1 VSIRGSEG
9 VSAPCIAK
17 LTATGRGTGSGTG
30 THGIT
35 GELPAS
41 LLPQHW
47 AELQAS
53 AIAPDVAAANVASWG
68 PGTDRHWENER
79 AELVAHGRLA
89 IQTRSTTASGH
100 PQSQAGHLDD
110 RLISLGRRYQHL
122 QAGGWRSLSAGLSD
136 LPTFDQWKPASARQ
150 RLDKLGQAI
159 KYEAPPGFPDG
170 GGLLLPHV
178 PERCWELIAD
188 RQGLP
193 RPDAAALAAGFWP
206 WALATPGLQLLICEG
221 WKKCLAAVSV
231 GWAAVALP
239 GVTMGRRVGAH
250 GSPPR
255 LIAALKL
262 LGAPK
267 RPWLIAFD
275 AERKPATAEKVGA
288 AAGKLAQALRAA
300 GGRPEIACLPLLP
313 GTDKTGLDDLLAA
326 AGPEALDRALANTG
340 PHPVLPLQRSADV
353 MAKAGAYL
361 ADAAP
366 IPAPAVAPL
375 VILSAAMGA
384 GKTQA
389 IAAHLAP
396 LAAVGVPVLM
406 PSHRKALGQAAAE
419 AIGVP
424 WRPLPGT
431 DERWQG
437 VAACWDSWRPSSALQ
452 LSATGWAG
460 AVLVADE
467 WAQAVEHLLLS
478 SGTTLA
484 GYRAEVLRT
493 AAEQLPRTLQVIA
506 AEAGMPAWA
515 VALLET
521 LTGRRA
527 HVIDSAARPM
537 AGRPL
542 HAPEG
547 FKQPQ
552 AAALAFKAR
561 WAELVAAGDPFLC
574 WTSSQKGEFANSA
587 QQLAALHHQ
596 KRRKTASTFAPA
608 VAAALAG
615 DSIAP
620 RLRLAL
626 ATAAPEFS
634 DLITVLDS
642 TTPELAAAVAADP
655 DGWAERRTAEALAL
669 GVSWALYCTPAI
681 SSGLSWARWRPA
693 AVIAYAGG
701 RVAPEHVAQAMA
713 RVRCPEVPAYLYA
726 AERCPGAALRVGSG
740 ATDPAQLIA
749 DLRAVAD
756 PLYGQLADADAEGA
770 WLAAWAELGAQR
782 NRQRFAYRAS
792 IAGLLEREGWELQAP
807 GPEPCPAAGAV
818 AAAALKA
825 AANAYRDAA
834 DQAVIEARPLTDQE
848 AAELAQCRRLEPL
861 DQAALKRHRLA
872 ERWGLEG
879 GPPTQAVIEA
889 DRDGL
894 RDQLRLGWLLT
905 TPEALALVPNHDQA
919 AISALD
925 PAGRPFAPDRL
936 RVAIGQQLSALQ
948 ALGLPQLLERFA
960 AGEVIASTDPA
971 VIDLHTTATT
981 HRAQL
986 AQAAGLSPAALPTGT
1001 LRALL
1006 AACGWRLEQAG
1017 RIKARGTDRDAY
1029 TYRAQRLALPA
1040 GVDAAALAAAW
1051 LAELGGPITGA
1062 KSSPMEIL
1070 CRGEK
1075 SPTPAPPPLPS
1086 PIWRH
1091 LQARAV
1097 AIPWPAPPAPPRS
1110 AAQALAAA
1118 GTNTRTGQP
1127 LSASGVKNHLQR
1139 LGLTC

>member
-1 VSIRGSEG
+1 MIATPYERASVD
-9 VSAPCIAK
+9 AP
-17 LTATGRGTGSGTG
+17 LTG
-30 THGIT
+30 
-35 GELPAS
+35 

-53 AIAPDVAAANVASWG
+53 AIAADVAAANVASFG
-68 PGTDRHWENER
+68 PGTDRHWESAR
-79 AELVAHGRLA
+79 AELVAYARLQ
-89 IQTRSTTASGH
+89 IQTESTTAKGH
-100 PQSQAGHLDD
+100 PQAQPGHLAD
-110 RLISLGRRYQHL
+110 RLIALDRRYRHL
-122 QAGGWRSLSAGLSD
+122 QAGGWRSLSDALPGLE
-136 LPTFDQWKPASARQ
+136 PFDQWKPDQARS
-150 RLDKLGQAI
+150 RADKPGQGI
-159 KYEAPPGFPDG
+159 KYEAPPAFPDG
-170 GGLLLPHV
+170 GGLLLPVV
-178 PERCWELIAD
+178 PLRCWRLICE

-193 RPDAAALAAGFWP
+193 FPDAAAVAAGFWP
-206 WALATPGLQLLICEG
+206 WALATPGLRVAIAEG
-221 WKKCLAAVSV
+221 WKKALAAVGA

-239 GVTMGRRVGAH
+239 GVQMGRRIGPDGAE
-250 GSPPR
+250 R
-255 LIAALKL
+255 LIPALQLLAAP
-262 LGAPK
+262 G
-267 RPWLIAFD
+267 RRWLIAFD
-275 AERKPATAEKVGA
+275 AERKVGTARKVGA
-288 AAGKLAQALRAA
+288 AAGALARTLRAA
-300 GGRPEIACLPLLP
+300 GGRVDVARLPLLP
-313 GTDKTGLDDLLAA
+313 RHDKTGLDDLLAA
-326 AGPEALDRALANTG
+326 AGPEALDRALATTG
-340 PHPVLPLQRSADV
+340 PRAVLPLQRPADV
-353 MAKAGAYL
+353 LAAAGAYL

-384 GKTQA
+384 GKTEA

-396 LAAVGVPVLM
+396 LAAAGVPVLM
-406 PSHRKALGQAAAE
+406 PSHRQALGQAAAE
-419 AIGVP
+419 RVGVP

-452 LSATGWAG
+452 LSPTGWAG

-467 WAQAVEHLLLS
+467 WAQGVEHLLLS

-484 GYRAEVLRT
+484 SCRAEVLRT

-515 VALLET
+515 VTLLEA

-527 HVIDSAARPM
+527 HVIASAAQPM

-561 WAELVAAGDPFLC
+561 WAELVAAGEPFLC
-574 WTSSQKGEFANSA
+574 WTSSQKGEFSNSA
-587 QQLAALHHQ
+587 QQLAALH
-596 KRRKTASTFAPA
+596 
-608 VAAALAG
+608 
-615 DSIAP
+615 
-620 RLRLAL
+620 RLRC
-626 ATAAPEFS
+626 PS
-634 DLITVLDS
+634 DRVDVLDS
-642 TTPELAAAVAADP
+642 TTPELAAEVAADP
-655 DGWAERRTAEALAL
+655 DGWAERRTAEAQAL

-693 AVIAYAGG
+693 AVLAFAGG
-701 RVAPEHVAQAMA
+701 RVAPEHVAQALA

-749 DLRAVAD
+749 DLQAVAD
-756 PLYGQLADADAEGA
+756 PLYGQLAAADAEGA

-782 NRQRFAYRAS
+782 NRQRYAYRAT

-807 GPEPCPAAGAV
+807 GPLPCPVAGAV
-818 AAAALKA
+818 AAADLKA

-834 DQAVIEARPLTDQE
+834 DQAVIEARPLTTAE
-848 AAELAQCRRLEPL
+848 AAELAKRRRLEPL

-879 GPPTQAVIEA
+879 CPPTLELLEA

-905 TPEALALVPNHDQA
+905 TPEALALVGAHDQA
-919 AISALD
+919 AIAALD
-925 PAGRPFAPDRL
+925 DTGRPFAPDRL
-936 RVAIGQQLSALQ
+936 RVAIGQQISAMQ
-948 ALGLPQLLERFA
+948 ALGVPQLLERFA
-960 AGEVIASTDPA
+960 AGDVIAATDPA
-971 VIDLHTTATT
+971 VLALHVNATA
-981 HRAQL
+981 HRGQL

-1006 AACGWRLEQAG
+1006 QACGWRLEQAG

-1029 TYRAQRLALPA
+1029 TYRAHRLALPA

-1051 LAELGGPITGA
+1051 IAELGAPIAGA
-1062 KSSPMEIL
+1062 KSSPIGIL

-1075 SPTPAPPPLPS
+1075 SPTPAPTPPPP

-1097 AIPWPAPPAPPRS
+1097 AIPWPAPPRAAPLV
-1110 AAQALAAA
+1110 AA
-1118 GTNTRTGQP
+1118 
-1127 LSASGVKNHLQR
+1127 
-1139 LGLTC
+1139 